1 MPPLSLP
8 IPPPLSREGVELS
21 QSAINNPQSAIPL
34 SRARLEEILA
44 SLPSRRVGI
53 IGDFTL
59 DAYWY
64 ADMVRAELSREVP
77 LYNRP
82 VVRETYSP
90 GGAANVAWNVASLGV
105 GEPYALTLMGDDWRG
120 DLLRGLL
127 RREGV
132 CLDHALLRPE
142 RITPCYAK
150 VLLTAHALQQED
162 ARLDFFNSG
171 RPGPEAEAELV
182 ASLKALAPQLDAL
195 IVNDQLADG
204 LITPR
209 VHQTL
214 VDLAAAHS
222 QMAFVVDSR
231 SRIDRFPG
239 MTLKPN
245 DLEAASALFPGEP
258 PDAIPRD
265 RLLEATGRWQR
276 EQGRPIYITIGSEGC
291 LVFSG
296 GEAVHVAGVALQQPV
311 DPVGAGDTFI
321 SALAAC
327 LAAGASPVEAGQVA
341 VLASAVSVCKLHV
354 TGTASPAEILEMHA
368 RLNTGTIEP

>member
-1 MPPLSLP
+1 M
-8 IPPPLSREGVELS
+8 
-21 QSAINNPQSAIPL
+21 QSAINNPRSAIPL
-34 SRARLEEILA
+34 GRARLEQILA
-44 SLPSRRVGI
+44 ALPARRVGI

-64 ADMVRAELSREVP
+64 ADMVRAELSREAP

-90 GGAANVAWNVASLGV
+90 GGAANVAWNVASLGA
-105 GEPYALTLMGDDWRG
+105 GETYALTLMGDDWRG
-120 DLLRGLL
+120 DLLRAIL

-150 VLLTAHALQQED
+150 VILAAHGLQQED
-162 ARLDFFNSG
+162 ARLDFFNPG
-171 RPGPEAEAELV
+171 RPGPEAEEALLT
-182 ASLKALAPQLDAL
+182 SLETLAPQLDAL
-195 IVNDQLADG
+195 IVNDQLSEG

-209 VHQTL
+209 VHQRL
-214 VDLAAAHS
+214 LDLAATHPGLV
-222 QMAFVVDSR
+222 FVVDSR

-239 MTLKPN
+239 MALKPN
-245 DLEAASALFPGEP
+245 DLEAARALFPGEP
-258 PDAIPRD
+258 PDAIPRN
-265 RLLEATGRWQR
+265 RLIEAALRWQG
-276 EQGRPIYITIGSEGC
+276 EQGRPVYITIGSEGC
-291 LVFSG
+291 LVLSDG
-296 GEAVHVAGVALQQPV
+296 AAVHVPGVPLQQPV

-368 RLNTGTIEP
+368 RAYGRETG

>member
-1 MPPLSLP
+1 MPSSSLP
-8 IPPPLSREGVELS
+8 TPPPPGGARPDAI
-21 QSAINNPQSAIPL
+21 QSAIRNPQSAIPL
-34 SRARLEEILA
+34 PRARLEQILA
-44 SLPSRRVGI
+44 ALPSRRIGI

-64 ADMVRAELSREVP
+64 ADMVRAELSREAP

-82 VVRETYSP
+82 VVRESYSP
-90 GGAANVAWNVASLGV
+90 GGAANVAWNVASLGA
-105 GEPYALTLMGDDWRG
+105 GEAYALTLFGEDWRG
-120 DLLRGLL
+120 ELLRGLL

-150 VLLTAHALQQED
+150 VILTAHTLQQED
-162 ARLDFFNSG
+162 ARLDFFNPA
-171 RPGPEAEAELV
+171 RPGAEAEAELLR
-182 ASLKALAPQLDAL
+182 SLEALAPRLDAL
-195 IVNDQLADG
+195 IVNDQLAEG

-209 VHQTL
+209 VHQAL
-214 VDLAAAHS
+214 LDLAAACPE
-222 QMAFVVDSR
+222 MAFVVDSR

-239 MTLKPN
+239 MVLKPN
-245 DLEAASALFPGEP
+245 DLEAARVLFPAEP

-265 RLLEATGRWQR
+265 RLVEAAVRWQG
-276 EQGRPIYITIGSEGC
+276 EGGAPIYITIGSEGC

-296 GEAVHVAGVALQQPV
+296 GEVVHVPGVPLQQPV

-321 SALAAC
+321 SALASC

-354 TGTASPAEILEMHA
+354 TGTASPAEILAMHA
-368 RLNTGTIEP
+368 RACGRQSG

>member
-1 MPPLSLP
+1 MSTSYLP
-8 IPPPLSREGVELS
+8 IAPEIGRERLSR
-21 QSAINNPQSAIPL
+21 
-34 SRARLEEILA
+34 ILMA
-44 SLPSRRVGI
+44 LPSSRVGV

-64 ADMVRAELSREVP
+64 ADMARAELSREAP

-82 VVRETYSP
+82 VVSETYSP

-105 GEPYALTLMGDDWRG
+105 GETHALTLIGEDWRG
-120 DLLRGLL
+120 VLLRSLL
-127 RREGV
+127 RREGI
-132 CLDHALLRPE
+132 CLDFASLRPE

-150 VLLTAHALQQED
+150 VILTAHGLQQED

-171 RPGPEAEAELV
+171 RPGPEAEEALLG
-182 ASLKALAPQLDAL
+182 SLDALGSQLDAL
-195 IVNDQLADG
+195 IVNDQLTEG

-209 VHQTL
+209 VHQAL
-214 VDLAAAHS
+214 IGLAAARPK
-222 QMAFVVDSR
+222 MAFVVDSR

-239 MTLKPN
+239 MVLKPN
-245 DLEAASALFPGEP
+245 DLEAACALFPGEA
-258 PDAIPRD
+258 PDSISRV
-265 RLLEATGRWQR
+265 RLVDAALRWQGKQ
-276 EQGRPIYITIGSEGC
+276 ERPIYITIGPEGC
-291 LVFSG
+291 LVLTG
-296 GEAVHVAGVALQQPV
+296 REAVHVPGVTLHQPV

-368 RLNTGTIEP
+368 GRSSN

>member
-1 MPPLSLP
+1 MSPSSLP
-8 IPPPLSREGVELS
+8 KAPSLPRV
-21 QSAINNPQSAIPL
+21 Q
-34 SRARLEEILA
+34 LEQILA
-44 SLPSRRVGI
+44 ALPSRRVGI

-64 ADMVRAELSREVP
+64 ADMARAELSREAP

-105 GEPYALTLMGDDWRG
+105 GEPYALTLFGDDWRG
-120 DLLRGLL
+120 ELLRAIL

-150 VLLTAHALQQED
+150 VILTAHGLQQED
-162 ARLDFFNSG
+162 ARLDFFNAG
-171 RPGPEAEAELV
+171 RPGPEAEAELIG
-182 ASLKALAPQLDAL
+182 SLEALASKLDAL
-195 IVNDQLADG
+195 IVNDQLAEG

-209 VHQTL
+209 VHKAL
-214 VDLAAAHS
+214 LDLAAARLELV
-222 QMAFVVDSR
+222 FVVDSR
-231 SRIDRFPG
+231 SRIDRFPR
-239 MTLKPN
+239 MALKPN
-245 DLEAASALFPGEP
+245 DLEAARALFPGEP
-258 PDAIPRD
+258 PDAVSRD
-265 RLLEATGRWQR
+265 RLVEAALRWQV
-276 EQGRPIYITIGSEGC
+276 EQVQPIYITIGPEGC
-291 LVFSG
+291 LVLSA
-296 GEAVHVAGVALQQPV
+296 GEVVHVPGVLLQQPV

-327 LAAGASPVEAGQVA
+327 LAAGATPVEAGQIA

-368 RLNTGTIEP
+368 RANPRRSPS

>member
-1 MPPLSLP
+1 MPSSLSGSPPLP
-8 IPPPLSREGVELS
+8 
-21 QSAINNPQSAIPL
+21 
-34 SRARLEEILA
+34 RARLEQILA
-44 SLPSRRVGI
+44 ALPSRRVGI

-64 ADMVRAELSREVP
+64 ADMARAELSRETP

-120 DLLRGLL
+120 DLLRAIL

-150 VLLTAHALQQED
+150 VILTAHGLQQED
-162 ARLDFFNSG
+162 ARLDFFNPG
-171 RPGPEAEAELV
+171 RPGPEAEAELLQ
-182 ASLKALAPQLDAL
+182 SLGALAPQLDAL
-195 IVNDQLADG
+195 IVNDQLAEG
-204 LITPR
+204 LITSR
-209 VHQTL
+209 VHQAL
-214 VDLAAAHS
+214 LDLAAARPE
-222 QMAFVVDSR
+222 MAFVVDSR
-231 SRIDRFPG
+231 SRIERFPG
-239 MTLKPN
+239 MALKPN
-245 DLEAASALFPGEP
+245 DLEAARALFPGEP
-258 PDAIPRD
+258 PDFIPRD
-265 RLLEATGRWQR
+265 RLVETALRWQG
-276 EQGRPIYITIGSEGC
+276 EQGRPIYITIGPEGC
-291 LVFSG
+291 LVLAHG
-296 GEAVHVAGVALQQPV
+296 AAVCVPGVPLDQPV

-354 TGTASPAEILEMHA
+354 TGTASPAEILELHA
-368 RLNTGTIEP
+368 RAQADRADA

>member
-1 MPPLSLP
+1 MPPSSLT
-8 IPPPLSREGVELS
+8 IPLPSGRGSADEI
-21 QSAINNPQSAIPL
+21 QSAINNPESASPL
-34 SRARLEEILA
+34 TRARLEQILA
-44 SLPSRRVGI
+44 ALPARRVGI

-64 ADMVRAELSREVP
+64 ADMARAELSREAP

-105 GEPYALTLMGDDWRG
+105 GEPYALTLMGEDWRG
-120 DLLRGLL
+120 DLLRAIL

-132 CLDHALLRPE
+132 CLDFALLRPE

-150 VLLTAHALQQED
+150 VILTAHAMQQED
-162 ARLDFFNSG
+162 ARLDFFNAG

-182 ASLKALAPQLDAL
+182 ASLEALAPQLDVL

-214 VDLAAAHS
+214 LELAAAHPEVT
-222 QMAFVVDSR
+222 FIVDSR
-231 SRIDRFPG
+231 SRINSFPG
-239 MTLKPN
+239 MALKPN
-245 DLEAASALFPGEP
+245 DLEAARALFPGEP
-258 PDAIPRD
+258 SDSISRA
-265 RLLEATGRWQR
+265 RLVEAALRWQQG
-276 EQGRPIYITIGSEGC
+276 QGRPMYITIGPEGC
-291 LVFSG
+291 VVLSG
-296 GEAVHVAGVALQQPV
+296 GKALHVPGVPLQQPV

-327 LAAGASPVEAGQVA
+327 LAAGASAVEAGQVA

-354 TGTASPAEILEMHA
+354 TGTAAPAEILEMHA
-368 RLNTGTIEP
+368 RRSSI

>member
-1 MPPLSLP
+1 MPASSLP
-8 IPPPLSREGVELS
+8 ISPPSSGARPDP
-21 QSAINNPQSAIPL
+21 IQSAIPL
-34 SRARLEEILA
+34 PRARLEQILA
-44 SLPSRRVGI
+44 ALPSRRVGI

-64 ADMVRAELSREVP
+64 ADMARAELSREAP

-90 GGAANVAWNVASLGV
+90 GGAANVAWNVASLAV
-105 GEPYALTLMGDDWRG
+105 GEAYALTLFGEDWRG
-120 DLLRGLL
+120 ELLRAIL

-150 VLLTAHALQQED
+150 VILTAHTLQQED
-162 ARLDFFNSG
+162 ARLDFFNPA
-171 RPGPEAEAELV
+171 RPGAEAEAALLR
-182 ASLKALAPQLDAL
+182 SLEALAPRLDAL
-195 IVNDQLADG
+195 IVNDQLAEG

-209 VHQTL
+209 VHRAL
-214 VDLAAAHS
+214 LDLAAARPE
-222 QMAFVVDSR
+222 MAFVVDSR

-239 MTLKPN
+239 MVLKPN
-245 DLEAASALFPGEP
+245 DLEAAHALFPAEVPG
-258 PDAIPRD
+258 AIPRD
-265 RLLEATGRWQR
+265 RLVEAARSWQ
-276 EQGRPIYITIGSEGC
+276 EEGGRPIYITIGPEGC

-296 GEAVHVAGVALQQPV
+296 GEVVHVPGVPLRQPV

-321 SALAAC
+321 SALAGC

-368 RLNTGTIEP
+368 RANPERSPT

>member
-1 MPPLSLP
+1 MQSSSVP
-8 IPPPLSREGVELS
+8 ISPS
-21 QSAINNPQSAIPL
+21 L
-34 SRARLEEILA
+34 SRARLEEILFA
-44 SLPSRRVGI
+44 LSSRCVGV

-64 ADMVRAELSREVP
+64 ADMARAELSREAP

-105 GEPYALTLMGDDWRG
+105 GKTCALTLMGDDWRG
-120 DLLRGLL
+120 ELLRAIVQ
-127 RREGV
+127 REGV
-132 CLDHALLRPE
+132 RLDHALLRPE

-150 VLLTAHALQQED
+150 VILTAHAMQQED
-162 ARLDFFNSG
+162 ARLDFCNSF

-182 ASLKALAPQLDAL
+182 ASLEALGPQLDAL
-195 IVNDQLADG
+195 IVNDQLVEG

-209 VHQTL
+209 VHRAL
-214 VDLAAAHS
+214 LGLAAARPE
-222 QMAFVVDSR
+222 MAFVVDSR
-231 SRIDRFPG
+231 SRIEHFPG
-239 MTLKPN
+239 MALKPN
-245 DLEAASALFPGEP
+245 DLEAARALFPGEP
-258 PDAIPRD
+258 PDAIARD
-265 RLLEATGRWQR
+265 RLIEAALHWQE

-291 LVFSG
+291 LVLSDDG
-296 GEAVHVAGVALQQPV
+296 AVHVPGVSLARPV

-327 LAAGASPVEAGQVA
+327 LAAGASAVEAGQVA
-341 VLASAVSVCKLHV
+341 VLASAVSVGKLHV

-368 RLNTGTIEP
+368 RANLDRINA

>member
-1 MPPLSLP
+1 MPPSSLS
-8 IPPPLSREGVELS
+8 IAPPLG
-21 QSAINNPQSAIPL
+21 
-34 SRARLEEILA
+34 RARLEQILA
-44 SLPSRRVGI
+44 GLSSRRVGI

-64 ADMVRAELSREVP
+64 ADMARAEISREAP

-90 GGAANVAWNVASLGV
+90 GGAANVAWNVVSLGA
-105 GEPYALTLMGDDWRG
+105 GETYALTLMGDDWRG

-150 VLLTAHALQQED
+150 VILTAHGLQQED
-162 ARLDFFNSG
+162 ARLDFFNPG
-171 RPGPEAEAELV
+171 RPGLKAEAELI
-182 ASLKALAPQLDAL
+182 ASLEALATQLDAL
-195 IVNDQLADG
+195 IVNDQLAEG
-204 LITPR
+204 LITSR
-209 VHQTL
+209 VHQFL
-214 VDLAAAHS
+214 LDLAAAHPELV
-222 QMAFVVDSR
+222 FVVDSR

-239 MTLKPN
+239 MVLKPN
-245 DLEAASALFPGEP
+245 DLEAARALFPGGN

-265 RLLEATGRWQR
+265 RLVEAALGWQR
-276 EQGRPIYITIGSEGC
+276 EQDRPIYITIGYEGC
-291 LVFSG
+291 LVLFAG
-296 GEAVHVAGVALQQPV
+296 GAAHVPGVSLHQPV

-354 TGTASPAEILEMHA
+354 TGTASPSEILEMHA
-368 RLNTGTIEP
+368 RAHPVRIDG

>member
-1 MPPLSLP
+1 MQPSSVPIAPLLT
-8 IPPPLSREGVELS
+8 
-21 QSAINNPQSAIPL
+21 
-34 SRARLEEILA
+34 RARLEQILA
-44 SLPSRRVGI
+44 VLPSRRVGI

-64 ADMVRAELSREVP
+64 ADMARAELSREAP

-105 GEPYALTLMGDDWRG
+105 GEPYALTLFGEDWRG
-120 DLLRGLL
+120 DLLRSIL

-142 RITPCYAK
+142 RITPLYGK
-150 VLLTAHALQQED
+150 VILTAHGLQQED
-162 ARLDFFNSG
+162 ARLDFFNPG
-171 RPGPEAEAELV
+171 RPGPEAEADLV
-182 ASLKALAPQLDAL
+182 ASLEAVAPQLDAL

-209 VHQTL
+209 VHQAL
-214 VDLAAAHS
+214 VDLAAAHPAV
-222 QMAFVVDSR
+222 AFVVDSR
-231 SRIDRFPG
+231 SRIERFPG

-245 DLEAASALFPGEP
+245 DLEAARALFPGEA
-258 PDAIPRD
+258 PDSISRG
-265 RLLEATGRWQR
+265 RLVEEVRRWEGR
-276 EQGRPIYITIGSEGC
+276 QGRPIVVTLGPEGC
-291 LVFSG
+291 LVFTG
-296 GEAVHVAGVALQQPV
+296 AEVAGVPGVLCPPPV

-327 LAAGASPVEAGQVA
+327 LAAGASPVEAGQIA

-368 RLNTGTIEP
+368 RRSPT

>member
-1 MPPLSLP
+1 MRGGE
-8 IPPPLSREGVELS
+8 I
-21 QSAINNPQSAIPL
+21 QSAIRNPQSAIAL
-34 SRARLEEILA
+34 TRARLEQIL
-44 SLPSRRVGI
+44 SDLPSRRVGI
-53 IGDFTL
+53 LGDFTL

-64 ADMVRAELSREVP
+64 ADMARAELSREAP

-90 GGAANVAWNVASLGV
+90 GGAANVAWNVASMGV
-105 GEPYALTLMGDDWRG
+105 GETYALTLMGDDWRG

-127 RREGV
+127 HREGV

-150 VLLTAHALQQED
+150 VILTAHGLQQED
-162 ARLDFFNSG
+162 ARLDFFNAG
-171 RPGPEAEAELV
+171 RPGPEAEAALV
-182 ASLKALAPQLDAL
+182 ASLSALAPQLDAL

-209 VHQTL
+209 IHQTL
-214 VDLAAAHS
+214 LELAAARS
-222 QMAFVVDSR
+222 ELVFVVDSR

-239 MTLKPN
+239 MALKPN
-245 DLEAASALFPGEP
+245 DLEATGALFPGES
-258 PDAIPRD
+258 PDSIPRG
-265 RLLEATGRWQR
+265 RLIEAALRWQG
-276 EQGRPIYITIGSEGC
+276 EQDRPIYITIGSEGC
-291 LVFSG
+291 LVLAG
-296 GEAVHVAGVALQQPV
+296 GEAVHVPGVGLQPPV

-327 LAAGASPVEAGQVA
+327 LAVGASPVEAGQVA

-354 TGTASPAEILEMHA
+354 TGTASPAEILEMHIKA
-368 RLNTGTIEP
+368 TSE

>member
-1 MPPLSLP
+1 MPPSSLP
-8 IPPPLSREGVELS
+8 IVPPIG
-21 QSAINNPQSAIPL
+21 
-34 SRARLEEILA
+34 RARLEQILA
-44 SLPSRRVGI
+44 VLPVRRVGI

-64 ADMVRAELSREVP
+64 ADMARAELSREAP

-105 GEPYALTLMGDDWRG
+105 GETYALTLMGEDWRG
-120 DLLRGLL
+120 DLLRSIL

-150 VLLTAHALQQED
+150 VILTAHGLQQED
-162 ARLDFFNSG
+162 ARLDFFNPD
-171 RPGPEAEAELV
+171 RPGPEAEADLV
-182 ASLKALAPQLDAL
+182 ASLEALAPQLDAL
-195 IVNDQLADG
+195 VVNDQLAEG

-209 VHQTL
+209 VHRAL
-214 VDLAAAHS
+214 LDLAAARPE
-222 QMAFVVDSR
+222 MAFVVDSR

-239 MTLKPN
+239 MALKPN
-245 DLEAASALFPGEP
+245 DLEAARSLFPGEA
-258 PDAIPRD
+258 PDSIPRD
-265 RLLEATGRWQR
+265 RLVEAGLRWQAK
-276 EQGRPIYITIGSEGC
+276 QGRPVYITIGPEGC
-291 LVFSG
+291 LVLSDG
-296 GEAVHVAGVALQQPV
+296 RGVHVPGVPLQQPM

-321 SALAAC
+321 GALASC

-341 VLASAVSVCKLHV
+341 VLASAVSVCKLYV
-354 TGTASPAEILEMHA
+354 TGTASPAEILAMHTKA
-368 RLNTGTIEP
+368 IPERSQ

>member
-1 MPPLSLP
+1 
-8 IPPPLSREGVELS
+8 
-21 QSAINNPQSAIPL
+21 
-34 SRARLEEILA
+34 LEQILA
-44 SLPSRRVGI
+44 ALPSCRVGI
-53 IGDFTL
+53 TGDFTL

-64 ADMVRAELSREVP
+64 ADMARAELSREAP

-105 GEPYALTLMGDDWRG
+105 GETCALTLMGDDWRG

-132 CLDHALLRPE
+132 RLDHALLRPE

-150 VLLTAHALQQED
+150 VILTAHGLQQED
-162 ARLDFFNSG
+162 ARLDFFNAG
-171 RPGPEAEAELV
+171 RPGPEAEAALV
-182 ASLKALAPQLDAL
+182 DSLEALAPQLDAL
-195 IVNDQLADG
+195 IVNDQLAEG

-214 VDLAAAHS
+214 LDLAAARPELV
-222 QMAFVVDSR
+222 FVVDSR

-239 MTLKPN
+239 MALKPN
-245 DLEAASALFPGEP
+245 DLEAALALFPGKP

-265 RLLEATGRWQR
+265 HLVEASLRWQGD
-276 EQGRPIYITIGSEGC
+276 QGRPIYITIGPEGC
-291 LVFSG
+291 LVLSEG
-296 GEAVHVAGVALQQPV
+296 RAVHVPGVQLQQPV

-321 SALAAC
+321 SALASC

-354 TGTASPAEILEMHA
+354 TGTASPGEILEMHA
-368 RLNTGTIEP
+368 RAQQ

>member
-1 MPPLSLP
+1 
-8 IPPPLSREGVELS
+8 V
-21 QSAINNPQSAIPL
+21 
-34 SRARLEEILA
+34 EEILA
-44 SLPSRRVGI
+44 ALPSRRVGI

-64 ADMVRAELSREVP
+64 ADMARAELSREAP

-105 GEPYALTLMGDDWRG
+105 GETHALTLMGDDWRG
-120 DLLRGLL
+120 DLLRAVL
-127 RREGV
+127 RSEGV

-150 VLLTAHALQQED
+150 VILTAHGMQQED
-162 ARLDFFNSG
+162 ARLDFFNPA
-171 RPGPEAEAELV
+171 RPGPEAEGDLLR
-182 ASLKALAPQLDAL
+182 SLEALAPHLDAL
-195 IVNDQLADG
+195 IVNDQLAEG

-209 VHQTL
+209 VHQAL
-214 VDLAAAHS
+214 LEHARARPE
-222 QMAFVVDSR
+222 MAFVVDSR
-231 SRIDRFPG
+231 SRIDLFPG

-245 DLEAASALFPGEP
+245 DLEAARALFPAEA

-265 RLLEATGRWQR
+265 RLVEAALRWQG
-276 EQGRPIYITIGSEGC
+276 EQGRPIYITIGPEGC
-291 LVFSG
+291 LVLAG
-296 GEAVHVAGVALQQPV
+296 GEAVHVPGVPLRQPL
-311 DPVGAGDTFI
+311 DPVGAGDTFL

-354 TGTASPAEILEMHA
+354 TGTASPEEILEMHGQL
-368 RLNTGTIEP
+368 RSKRRYQ

>member
-1 MPPLSLP
+1 M
-8 IPPPLSREGVELS
+8 
-21 QSAINNPQSAIPL
+21 QSAIPL
-34 SRARLEEILA
+34 SRARLEQILA
-44 SLPSRRVGI
+44 ALPSRRVGV

-64 ADMVRAELSREVP
+64 ADMARAELSREAP

-105 GEPYALTLMGDDWRG
+105 GQIYAVTLLGEDWRG
-120 DLLRGLL
+120 ELLRELL

-132 CLDHALLRPE
+132 RLDHALLRPE

-150 VLLTAHALQQED
+150 VILTAHGLQQED
-162 ARLDFFNSG
+162 ARLDFSNSS

-182 ASLKALAPQLDAL
+182 ASLETLAPQLDAL
-195 IVNDQLADG
+195 IVNDQLAEG

-209 VHQTL
+209 VHRFL
-214 VDLAAAHS
+214 IDLAAARPE
-222 QMAFVVDSR
+222 MTFVVDSR

-239 MTLKPN
+239 MALKPN
-245 DLEAASALFPGEP
+245 DLEAARALFPGEP

-265 RLLEATGRWQR
+265 RLIEAALRWQG
-276 EQGRPIYITIGSEGC
+276 EQGRPIHITIGPEGC
-291 LVFSG
+291 LVLSG
-296 GEAVHVAGVALQQPV
+296 GAVVHVPGAPLPPPI

-354 TGTASPAEILEMHA
+354 TGAASPAEILAMHDRIHPDRSDA
-368 RLNTGTIEP
+368 

>member
-1 MPPLSLP
+1 MHSKSSIGRSSFP
-8 IPPPLSREGVELS
+8 ISPTLT
-21 QSAINNPQSAIPL
+21 
-34 SRARLEEILA
+34 RARLEQILDA
-44 SLPSRRVGI
+44 LPARRVGI

-64 ADMVRAELSREVP
+64 ADMARAELSREAP

-105 GEPYALTLMGDDWRG
+105 GEPYALTLFGEDWRG
-120 DLLRGLL
+120 DLLRAIL

-150 VLLTAHALQQED
+150 VILTAHSLQQED
-162 ARLDFFNSG
+162 ARLDFFNPG
-171 RPGPEAEAELV
+171 RPDPEAEAELV
-182 ASLKALAPQLDAL
+182 ASLDALAPQLDAL

-209 VHQTL
+209 VHQAL
-214 VDLAAAHS
+214 LGLATARPE
-222 QMAFVVDSR
+222 MVFVVDSR
-231 SRIDRFPG
+231 SRIDRFPS

-245 DLEAASALFPGEP
+245 DLEAARARFPGEA
-258 PDAIPRD
+258 PDSIPRD
-265 RLLEATGRWQR
+265 RLVEAAVRWQR
-276 EQGRPIYITIGSEGC
+276 EQGRPIYITVGPEGC
-291 LVFSG
+291 LVLSDDG
-296 GEAVHVAGVALQQPV
+296 AAHVPGVPLQPPL

-327 LAAGASPVEAGQVA
+327 LAAGASPVEAGQIA

-368 RLNTGTIEP
+368 RAHPDRIDA

>member
-1 MPPLSLP
+1 MPTLSLRVAPP
-8 IPPPLSREGVELS
+8 ISRVRVE
-21 QSAINNPQSAIPL
+21 Q
-34 SRARLEEILA
+34 ILA
-44 SLPSRRVGI
+44 AAGSRRVGI

-64 ADMVRAELSREVP
+64 ADMARAELSREAP

-82 VVRETYSP
+82 VVRESYSP
-90 GGAANVAWNVASLGV
+90 GGAANVAWNAASLGV
-105 GEPYALTLMGDDWRG
+105 GETYALTLIGDDWRG
-120 DLLRGLL
+120 DLLRAIL

-150 VLLTAHALQQED
+150 VILTAHGLQQED
-162 ARLDFFNSG
+162 ARLDFFNPG
-171 RPGPEAEAELV
+171 RPGPEAEADLLR
-182 ASLKALAPQLDAL
+182 SLSALAPQLDAL

-209 VHQTL
+209 VHQAL
-214 VDLAAAHS
+214 LDLAAARPE
-222 QMAFVVDSR
+222 MEFVVDSR
-231 SRIDRFPG
+231 SRVERFPG

-245 DLEAASALFPGEP
+245 DLEAARALFPGEA

-265 RLLEATGRWQR
+265 RLAEAAVRWQR
-276 EQGRPIYITIGSEGC
+276 EQGRPIYITVGPEGC
-291 LVFSG
+291 LVVSG
-296 GEAVHVAGVALQQPV
+296 GEVVPVPGVPLRQPV

-354 TGTASPAEILEMHA
+354 TGTASPTEILEMHA
-368 RLNTGTIEP
+368 RRSLT

>member
-1 MPPLSLP
+1 M
-8 IPPPLSREGVELS
+8 RNV
-21 QSAINNPQSAIPL
+21 QFAIPL
-34 SRARLEEILA
+34 SRARLEQILA
-44 SLPSRRVGI
+44 SLSSRRVGV

-64 ADMVRAELSREVP
+64 ADMVRAELSREAP

-105 GEPYALTLMGDDWRG
+105 GETYALTLMGEDWRG

-150 VLLTAHALQQED
+150 VILTAHTLQQED
-162 ARLDFFNSG
+162 ARLDFFNAY
-171 RPGPEAEAELV
+171 RPGPEAEAELI
-182 ASLKALAPQLDAL
+182 ASLEALGPRLDAL
-195 IVNDQLADG
+195 IVNDQLMEG

-209 VHQTL
+209 VHQAL
-214 VDLAAAHS
+214 LDLAAAHPDLVC
-222 QMAFVVDSR
+222 VVDSR

-245 DLEAASALFPGEP
+245 DLEAARALFPEEP

-265 RLLEATGRWQR
+265 RVVEAGLRWQG
-276 EQGRPIYITIGSEGC
+276 EQGRPIYITTGADGC
-291 LVFSG
+291 LVLSG
-296 GEAVHVAGVALQQPV
+296 GKAAHVPGVPLRQPV
-311 DPVGAGDTFI
+311 DSVGAGDTFV
-321 SALAAC
+321 SALASC
-327 LAAGASPVEAGQVA
+327 LAADASPVEAGQVA

-354 TGTASPAEILEMHA
+354 TGTAAPAEILEMHA
-368 RLNTGTIEP
+368 RAVPERSDP